1 MQLGAIIIERGRRIA
16 DREAHPV
23 EIERIVANQVGFE
36 PLKRQGSAFSSSA
49 HLAQS
54 GDTLVGFDFHHR
66 SNKAAPMGPVAVA
79 QRRLKRN
86 RDSRSLDISDL
97 HRSALFIRQ
106 THLDREEILLKRCC
120 KHGDKYT
127 SILIRK
133 FPDSFEGSH
142 KPASEH
148 LPDGR
153 SPTATPRAVWID
165 KGASNEKEYEES
177 LSSAEA
183 LIPLSFSIDTA
194 LASSHIGRTIEPN

>member
-23 EIERIVANQVGFE
+23 EIERIVANQVSFE

-97 HRSALFIRQ
+97 HRSALFHQANAFGPGGNFIEKMLQTRRQ
-106 THLDREEILLKRCC
+106 V
-120 KHGDKYT
+120 YQY
-127 SILIRK
+127 
-133 FPDSFEGSH
+133 SH
-142 KPASEH
+142 
-148 LPDGR
+148 
-153 SPTATPRAVWID
+153 
-165 KGASNEKEYEES
+165 
-177 LSSAEA
+177 
-183 LIPLSFSIDTA
+183 
-194 LASSHIGRTIEPN
+194 